1 MKPTPLRVPRARGN
15 QAAAHRR
22 RPRCKAGGAAGQDK
36 GNKTNRPTDRHT
48 AADRDRETDRQTDRQ
63 ADKHMARRTCRR
75 ALAVATPM
83 LSGPVRAIMR
93 CLRCPLWVR
102 YHGPSCRQPRKRTT
116 KRGSNSSKIHVVTPD
131 WRRRQTVRRSAVV
144 AADGRDG
151 GSPSDEK
158 WRRRGRWQAMG
169 PVTAAAMH
177 ADDSDERWPDRRQQR
192 TDTARKTRRT
202 GEERQAHTHAH
213 RNTHTTNVH

>member
-1 MKPTPLRVPRARGN
+1 MSPLPAMGALP
-15 QAAAHRR
+15 QRR
-22 RPRCKAGGAAGQDK
+22 
-36 GNKTNRPTDRHT
+36 
-48 AADRDRETDRQTDRQ
+48 
-63 ADKHMARRTCRR
+63 
-75 ALAVATPM
+75 
-83 LSGPVRAIMR
+83 
-93 CLRCPLWVR
+93 
-102 YHGPSCRQPRKRTT
+102 CRQPRKRTT
-116 KRGSNSSKIHVVTPD
+116 KCGSNSSKIHVVTPD

-158 WRRRGRWQAMG
+158 WRRRGRWQATG

-213 RNTHTTNVH
+213 RDTHTTNVH